1 MSTQIRWQDL
11 VVRSITAPKDAA
23 QTVLSWRL
31 PPAFLWQ
38 ALALVAIVNAILST
52 LSNMVVPVSDTFSSL
67 LLSPVVFAMIVAGGL
82 IATVYVLTWIG
93 KLLGG
98 TGGFHDML
106 TLLIWLQV
114 LRALAQVVLLVL
126 LVSMPVVAT
135 FFVLFV
141 AVATLWIFINFVQ
154 VGLGLASL
162 GQAVAVV
169 IASAA
174 GVILGLSMILSL
186 LGVTIGGPA
195 GV

>member
-1 MSTQIRWQDL
+1 
-11 VVRSITAPKDAA
+11 
-23 QTVLSWRL
+23 
-31 PPAFLWQ
+31 
-38 ALALVAIVNAILST
+38 
-52 LSNMVVPVSDTFSSL
+52 MVVPVSDTFAGL
-67 LLSPVVFAMIVAGGL
+67 LVSPVIFAMMVAGGL
-82 IATVYVLTWIG
+82 LATVYVLVWIG

-98 TGGFHDML
+98 TGGFNDML

-154 VGLGLASL
+154 VGLGLASI

-169 IASAA
+169 IAN
-174 GVILGLSMILSL
+174 GLGI
-186 LGVTIGGPA
+186 LGVTP
-195 GV
+195 VEEMR